1 MTHLPVNLRRETQS
15 QIATRQQR
23 LSDDCTYLQYEVI
36 GRLGVSSHA
45 AVAASAAAYV
55 RKIRFQFELE
65 NDDD

>member
-1 MTHLPVNLRRETQS
+1 MLLDTFASKSSSRNA
-15 QIATRQQR
+15 IANRNTTTKAEQW
-23 LSDDCTYLQYEVI
+23 LYEVI

-45 AVAASAAAYV
+45 AVAASAAYV

>member
-45 AVAASAAAYV
+45 AVAASAAYV